1 MAKRIIKRK
10 KKVLSPHEIEKR
22 NHTNEIRNI
31 FKKSGFDRVIGVS
44 DKEFSFKDR
53 KGDFDDFY
61 IFENIIVLAE
71 YTVSLSKNISDH
83 LLKKKIIFDKVL
95 ENQEDFILFLD
106 ETFPSF
112 KEKRGEIHHP
122 SSYKIIITY
131 CSKNVVSIDHK
142 NLVTG
147 IIYFDY
153 PIVKYFKSITN
164 TIKLSSKFELFEFF
178 KLKYEDI
185 SSGSNAVT
193 KKEIKGTVLP
203 EAYSNFEKGF
213 KVVSFYIDASTL
225 LEKSYVLRKD
235 GWYDE
240 AGVYQRMI
248 EAKKINAIR
257 NYLCK
262 EKRVFINNIIV
273 TLPQETVLLDKDNQP
288 VDASKL
294 NKIEPVSIQIP
305 DKYCVIGII
314 DGQHR
319 IFAYH
324 EDVLNEN
331 EKIIRNLRDK
341 QNLLASGIIYPKT
354 MSEND
359 RIKFEAKLFLE
370 INSTQTNAKSELKQA
385 IGTILKPFNSESIAR
400 ITINRLNTNGALLDV
415 FAQYFFDTD
424 KVKTT
429 SIVSYAL
436 KPIVKLSGTDS
447 FYSLW
452 DHPRKKELE
461 KSIDID
467 LLNEYK
473 DFCIKELN
481 EFLIP
486 VKKISSS
493 VNIWTTDKSVDNR
506 VLTTAGINGFII
518 LLRKLILN
526 GKTGNQ
532 EYYLKKLEPI
542 KKFDFKD
549 FKSSQYNKLAEELY
563 KLCFA

>member
-1 MAKRIIKRK
+1 MAKKILKK
-10 KKVLSPHEIEKR
+10 KKVLSAHEIEKR

-31 FKKSGFDRVIGVS
+31 FKKAGFDRVPGIS
-44 DKEFSFKDR
+44 DKEFTFKDR
-53 KGDFDDFY
+53 RGDFDDFY
-61 IFENIIVLAE
+61 LFENVLILTE
-71 YTVSLSKNISDH
+71 YTVSQSKNIGDH
-83 LLKKKIIFDKVL
+83 LLKKKIIFDKVS
-95 ENQEDFILFLD
+95 EHHEDFIIFLD
-106 ETFPSF
+106 SFFPVF
-112 KEKRGEIHHP
+112 KDKRGDKYHP
-122 SSYKIIITY
+122 SSYKIVISY
-131 CSKNVVSIDHK
+131 CSKNIVSNDHK
-142 NLVTG
+142 KLVTG
-147 IIYFDY
+147 INYFDY

-164 TIKLSSKFELFEFF
+164 TIKLSARYELFEFF
-178 KLKYEDI
+178 KLKHEDI
-185 SSGSNAVT
+185 HSGLNAVS

-273 TLPQETVLLDKDNQP
+273 TLPQETVLLDENNNTI
-288 VDASKL
+288 DASKL
-294 NKIEPVSIQIP
+294 NKIAPVSIQIP

-324 EDVLNEN
+324 EDVLNDN
-331 EKIIRNLRDK
+331 EKIIQKLRDK
-341 QNLLASGIIYPKT
+341 QNLLASGIIYPKN
-354 MSEND
+354 MNDSD

-400 ITINRLNTNGALLDV
+400 TIINRLNSNGALLDV
-415 FAQYFFDTD
+415 FAQYFYDTD

-436 KPIVKLSGTDS
+436 KPIVKLSGNDS
-447 FYSLW
+447 LYWLW
-452 DHPRKKELE
+452 DEPRKKELE
-461 KSIDID
+461 SGENIE
-467 LLNEYK
+467 LLNAYKEY
-473 DFCIKELN
+473 CVSELN
-481 EFLIP
+481 EFLLP
-486 VKKISSS
+486 VKVLATSA
-493 VNIWTTDKSVDNR
+493 NIWTTDKSVENR
-506 VLTTAGINGFII
+506 ILTTTAINGFII
-518 LLRKLILN
+518 CLRKLILN

-532 EYYLKKLEPI
+532 NYYLTKMEPI
-542 KKFDFKD
+542 KSFNFKD
-549 FKSSQYNKLAEELY
+549 YKSSQYNKLAEELY
-563 KLCFA
+563 NLCF